1 MQVFVTG
8 GSGFVGR
15 NIIRA
20 LVARGD
26 RVHAL
31 ARSDAALQAVAA
43 LGAQGIRGD
52 LHDLA
57 AMQTGMKGC
66 TVVFHAA
73 AQVTDWGDPQLYH
86 DINVRGTENVL
97 TAARAA
103 GVKRV
108 VHISTEAVL
117 ANGMPLHN
125 VDETRPRPDDA
136 LPRYPQSK
144 GLAEAAVLKANGGG
158 MHTVVVRPR
167 FIWGRDD
174 TSLLPQI
181 LAAVRQGKFMWI
193 DGGRYLSSTCHID
206 NVVEGCLLAA
216 EKGRPAGIYFLT
228 DGVPVEFREFLTQL
242 LATQGVAPGNK
253 SLPRALAWTLA
264 VISEA
269 IWNLFRVKSPPPIT
283 RVVVNL
289 IGQEVTVNDAKA
301 RRELG
306 YQSKMSRAAGLADL
320 VARATR

>member
-1 MQVFVTG
+1 MQAFVTG

-31 ARSDAALQAVAA
+31 ARSDAALQAVEA
-43 LGAQGIRGD
+43 LGARGIRGD

-57 AMQTGMKGC
+57 AMQAGLKGC
-66 TVVFHAA
+66 SVVFHAA
-73 AQVTDWGDPQLYH
+73 AQVTDWGDPAVFQG
-86 DINVRGTENVL
+86 INVRGTENVL
-97 TAARAA
+97 AAARAA

-108 VHISTEAVL
+108 LHVSTEAVL
-117 ANGMPLHN
+117 ANGKPLHN
-125 VDETRPRPDDA
+125 MDETRPRPDDA
-136 LPRYPQSK
+136 LPRYPRSK

-158 MHTVVVRPR
+158 LETVVVRPR
-167 FIWGRDD
+167 FIWGKDD
-174 TSLLPQI
+174 SSLLPQV
-181 LAAVRQGKFMWI
+181 LTAVKQGKFMWI
-193 DGGRYLSSTCHID
+193 DGGHYLSSTCHVD
-206 NVVEGCLLAA
+206 NVVEGCLLAV

-228 DGVPVEFREFLTQL
+228 DGPPVEFREFLTKL

-253 SLPRALAWTLA
+253 SLPRALAWSLA
-264 VISEA
+264 VICEA
-269 IWNLFRVKSPPPIT
+269 IWNLFHIKSPPPIT

-289 IGQEVTVNDAKA
+289 IGQEVTVTDAKA

-306 YQSKMSRAAGLADL
+306 YQSKTSRETGLADL
-320 VARATR
+320 AARAVH